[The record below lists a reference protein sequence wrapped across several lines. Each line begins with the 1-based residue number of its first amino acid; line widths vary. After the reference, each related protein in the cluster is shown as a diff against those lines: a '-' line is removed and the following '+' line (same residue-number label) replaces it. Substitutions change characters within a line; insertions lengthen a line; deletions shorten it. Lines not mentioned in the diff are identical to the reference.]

1 FNEFLLQAFADTR
14 QLQLLHFWL
23 FLGIYLAALLGNGLI
38 ITAVACDHRL
48 HTPMYFFLFNLSL
61 LDLGTIST
69 TVPKSMAN
77 SLSNS
82 RAISYW
88 ECAAQVFN
96 FNFLL
101 PTEYSVLTVMAYDRY
116 VAICKPLHYG
126 TIMSSRACVKMA
138 AAAWVSGF
146 LNALLHTAN
155 TFSIPLC
162 QGNVVEQFFCEIPH
176 ILKLSCSDTYLRELE
191 VLVISI
197 CFALG
202 CFVFI
207 VLSYVQIFTAVLR
220 IPSEQGRHK
229 AFSMC
234 LPHLVVVSMFIS
246 TAVFAYLK
254 PPSFSSPALDLLVT
268 LLYAVVPPTVNPL
281 IYSMRNKELKD
292 ALK

>member
-23 FLGIYLAALLGNGLI
+23 FLGIYVAALLGNGLI

-48 HTPMYFFLFNLSL
+48 HTPMYFFVLNLSL

-77 SLSNS
+77 SLSS
-82 RAISYW
+82 TRAISYW
-88 ECAAQVFN
+88 ECAAQVFH
-96 FNFLL
+96 FYFLL
-101 PTEYSVLTVMAYDRY
+101 ATEYSVLTVMAYDRY
-116 VAICKPLHYG
+116 VAICRPLHYG

-138 AAAWVSGF
+138 AAAWSTGF
-146 LNALLHTAN
+146 IYGLLHTAN

-162 QGNVVEQFFCEIPH
+162 QGNVLEQFFCEIPQ
-176 ILKLSCSDTYLRELE
+176 ILKLSCSDTYLRELG
-191 VLVISI
+191 LVVVSA
-197 CFALG
+197 CLAFG

-207 VLSYVQIFTAVLR
+207 VLSYAQIFTVVLR

-234 LPHLVVVSMFIS
+234 LPHLAVVSLLIS
-246 TAVFAYLK
+246 TAMFAYLK
-254 PPSFSSPALDLLVT
+254 PASLSSPILDLVVSV
-268 LLYAVVPPTVNPL
+268 LYAVVPPTVNPL
-281 IYSMRNKELKD
+281 IYSMRNKELQD